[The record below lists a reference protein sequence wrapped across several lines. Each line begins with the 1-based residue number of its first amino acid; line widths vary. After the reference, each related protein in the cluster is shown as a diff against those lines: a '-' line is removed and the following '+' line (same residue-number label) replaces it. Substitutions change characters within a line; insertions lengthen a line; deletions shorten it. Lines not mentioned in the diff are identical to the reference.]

1 MPRKREDSGA
11 GYPERPEADEDSR
24 AADGRASDENG
35 EVELLDDGE
44 PVDEAD
50 VIEESWAPGEP
61 PVGFPADEVLRVRE
75 LTATEPSADL
85 LDVSDDA
92 LDLPGPDED
101 ESLEDQEED
110 LGQILRRTV
119 LGGHH
124 LETRYE
130 ELDSAD
136 E

>member
-1 MPRKREDSGA
+1 MPRTRDDSGA
-11 GYPERPEADEDSR
+11 GYPERPEADEDTS
-24 AADGRASDENG
+24 AAGGRASGENG

-44 PVDEAD
+44 PVDEVD
-50 VIEESWAPGEP
+50 VIEEGWAPGEP

-110 LGQILRRTV
+110 LG
-119 LGGHH
+119 
-124 LETRYE
+124 
-130 ELDSAD
+130 
-136 E
+136 